1 MIYLKRGKKLKIIKE
16 TINKVNFF
24 KKNLQQVI
32 VLLFKISHKHFL
44 WFFLLNLLLGL
55 IPSITLLSGK
65 YLIDNIVSTINGIM
79 LKSKIIIWLLINLLI
94 EVFYHLLVELST
106 YCQSDYSSLIN
117 QYITE
122 ALIEKAKN
130 LPMNSFDNSQTYNDI
145 QKIYKESTPR
155 AMSILSTMITF
166 CEKGINLLCLSF
178 TISSMNL
185 SLIILYLCSIIPM
198 FLLNIKM
205 FKKWFFLFEQR
216 CEKLRFV
223 DTLKNILLPNEN
235 IKEIKLYNV
244 WHLFKEKITSIY
256 SGYRHEDRMVRKTFL
271 IKSTLIRII
280 EQFISFIIKIKIV
293 FISLTCNFSLGT
305 LNMCLLSLDNIKTS
319 VMNILDSISS
329 FSENNLYMQSLFN
342 VLKLPE
348 TDRKEQMAFDGKFKK
363 IEFKNV
369 YFGYS
374 KSDKFILKDINFTIY
389 SGKSYAIFGPN
400 GSGKTTLIKLLLGLY
415 KPSSGHIFI
424 DDIDMENYTSESL
437 LDNMSCV
444 FQDFIK
450 YPLTIGENISL
461 NSNFETQM
469 LKIKKAALLSESA
482 EFIEQLP
489 QQYNTQLQKEWANGT
504 NLSLGQWQKLAIAR
518 AFMKNSSI
526 FIFDEPTA
534 SLDIKSEQNIISRIV
549 SMQKTII
556 LISHKPQLIKK
567 ADTILYIENGRL
579 TSINNI
585 KSD

>member
-1 MIYLKRGKKLKIIKE
+1 MMYLKRGKKLKIIMAA
-16 TINKVNFF
+16 INKVNFF

-130 LPMNSFDNSQTYNDI
+130 LPMSSFDNSQTYNDI

-223 DTLKNILLPNEN
+223 DVLKNILLLNEN
-235 IKEIKLYNV
+235 I
-244 WHLFKEKITSIY
+244 
-256 SGYRHEDRMVRKTFL
+256 
-271 IKSTLIRII
+271 
-280 EQFISFIIKIKIV
+280 
-293 FISLTCNFSLGT
+293 
-305 LNMCLLSLDNIKTS
+305 
-319 VMNILDSISS
+319 
-329 FSENNLYMQSLFN
+329 
-342 VLKLPE
+342 
-348 TDRKEQMAFDGKFKK
+348 
-363 IEFKNV
+363 
-369 YFGYS
+369 
-374 KSDKFILKDINFTIY
+374 
-389 SGKSYAIFGPN
+389 
-400 GSGKTTLIKLLLGLY
+400 
-415 KPSSGHIFI
+415 
-424 DDIDMENYTSESL
+424 
-437 LDNMSCV
+437 
-444 FQDFIK
+444 
-450 YPLTIGENISL
+450 
-461 NSNFETQM
+461 
-469 LKIKKAALLSESA
+469 
-482 EFIEQLP
+482 
-489 QQYNTQLQKEWANGT
+489 
-504 NLSLGQWQKLAIAR
+504 
-518 AFMKNSSI
+518 
-526 FIFDEPTA
+526 
-534 SLDIKSEQNIISRIV
+534 
-549 SMQKTII
+549 
-556 LISHKPQLIKK
+556 
-567 ADTILYIENGRL
+567 
-579 TSINNI
+579 
-585 KSD
+585 